1 MIKERAW
8 FLEQQTLCN
17 SHISDVSK
25 GLEKRKATRKGIK
38 KTKRANVSLLG
49 INSKEA
55 T

>member
-25 GLEKRKATRKGIK
+25 GLEKRKGTRKGIK
-38 KTKRANVSLLG
+38 KKN
-49 INSKEA
+49 EA
-55 T
+55 GQCLSPGDKL